1 MQKAGRNAFTLLEL
15 LVVITIC
22 AILAA
27 LLSRQYGAIRENGW
41 SSRCK
46 ANLRSLY
53 QAAVNYTVEHGG
65 TYPNAGSWESFDTS
79 DSMWKES
86 RNGWVNWVQ
95 FTGAGSWPSPT
106 PRASLMATRWDGN
119 SGRDSIKAG
128 VLWEYTM
135 SEKGIYYCPKFCT
148 LKRGADVARSY
159 FMNSKYGCAAETN
172 SINFAVAGDEASRTL
187 LFADMQPQQ
196 KYLGSSTDVCIKW
209 AGQIVPF
216 DGGVQDDGV
225 LNGAPVAGSATQTDE
240 SIGYIHRMGGDYYG
254 HVIFVDGHIEAVG
267 MRWNALLQQD
277 RTGAWTNRTYDAC
290 IGKF

>member
-65 TYPNAGSWESFDTS
+65 TYPNAGSWEWLNTTETPN
-79 DSMWKES
+79 MYYES
-86 RNGWVNWVQ
+86 RNGWVNWM
-95 FTGAGSWPSPT
+95 GAGSWPNAASQ
-106 PRASLMATRWDGN
+106 ASLMKTRWDGN

-135 SEKGIYYCPKFCT
+135 REKGIYYCPKFCT

-159 FMNSKYGCAAETN
+159 FMNSKYGCAAATN
-172 SINFAVAGDEASRTL
+172 SINFAGSGDEASRTL

-196 KYLGSSTDVCIKW
+196 KYLGSATDVCIKW

-225 LNGAPVAGSATQTDE
+225 LNGATAVGWPNVTEET
-240 SIGYIHRMGGDYYG
+240 IGYIHRMGGDYYG

-267 MRWNALLQQD
+267 MGWNALLQQD